1 MVFLDSNLSLPSF
14 PVIGIVAGLALFGA
28 TAVYAQTTVLPGT
41 STVLSV
47 HDSLTCEENA
57 VGPMSGGI
65 PVTATC
71 RTEDNGGTL
80 GPRHLDVNA
89 FSGLST
95 EELPTTGQTAF
106 ATARLI
112 NEIEI
117 PAAPATGGVEVL
129 PVQVA
134 IEVSWSGV
142 LLAAGLNST
151 FAQVVATLQV
161 RDTTT
166 GEVVASNTFLFERLD
181 ADFALDVIDAVKGVD
196 ITNSSGVDVT
206 ALLLRGRT
214 YSIEIEG
221 KCDMSVPLFGA
232 ALCTFFDN
240 PSDIPGL

>member
-1 MVFLDSNLSLPSF
+1 M
-14 PVIGIVAGLALFGA
+14 
-28 TAVYAQTTVLPGT
+28 
-41 STVLSV
+41 LSV

-134 IEVSWSGV
+134 TEVSWSGV

-151 FAQVVATLQV
+151 FAQGLRPYRFGIRRREKWWRATPFC
-161 RDTTT
+161 
-166 GEVVASNTFLFERLD
+166 SN
-181 ADFALDVIDAVKGVD
+181 AL
-196 ITNSSGVDVT
+196 TQTS
-206 ALLLRGRT
+206 
-214 YSIEIEG
+214 
-221 KCDMSVPLFGA
+221 
-232 ALCTFFDN
+232 
-240 PSDIPGL
+240 PSM